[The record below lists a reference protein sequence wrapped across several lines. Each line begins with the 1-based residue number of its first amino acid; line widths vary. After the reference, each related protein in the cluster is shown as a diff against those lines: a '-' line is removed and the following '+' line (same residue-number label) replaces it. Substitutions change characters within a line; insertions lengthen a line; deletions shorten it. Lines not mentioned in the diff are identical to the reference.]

1 MHSAMSQRPYA
12 RGAALRRPLQ
22 PTLPGPSP
30 RVPAVSS
37 IPGLLPVSTAPVPL
51 VTRDPL
57 CLDLPTAARPQPPPA
72 RTAGLREE
80 TKVSPRRPRLAPA
93 PARAAEVSEPG
104 AAPALKTLRTCP
116 GSQDAVT
123 RAPRGRSAG
132 AGAADRCPRFCRPS
146 RGRGRRWLCL
156 YLVPILA
163 RRRCPNAR
171 TYTRVAGRCRRL
183 PLLSL
188 PLPSSCWPETH
199 LASRSIPRAAANSPP
214 GQTLRSC
221 RRRPRHLRADT
232 RGWRVCFP
240 PPHCCPPPCTVPRAR
255 CLQLLEVLILKKR
268 VKSHSVHTSALL

>member
-1 MHSAMSQRPYA
+1 M
-12 RGAALRRPLQ
+12 
-22 PTLPGPSP
+22 
-30 RVPAVSS
+30 
-37 IPGLLPVSTAPVPL
+37 
-51 VTRDPL
+51 
-57 CLDLPTAARPQPPPA
+57 
-72 RTAGLREE
+72 
-80 TKVSPRRPRLAPA
+80 SPRRPRLAPA

-123 RAPRGRSAG
+123 RAPRSWSAG
-132 AGAADRCPRFCRPS
+132 AGAGAVDRCPRFCSPS

-240 PPHCCPPPCTVPRAR
+240 PPHCCPPPAR
-255 CLQLLEVLILKKR
+255 CLGRGAYDFLKSLYLKRGKCHTVCTPQLCYK
-268 VKSHSVHTSALL
+268 